1 MEARPHATVT
11 AFGDGRFVVPLPGE
25 SATVADVLRD
35 RRLETAGRRLAIN
48 GRPAEIGT
56 GVVEGDEVTLV
67 PRVHGG

>member
-1 MEARPHATVT
+1 MEALPHVTVT
-11 AFGDGRFVVPLPGE
+11 AFGNGRFVIPLPGG

-35 RRLETAGRRLAIN
+35 RRLETAGRRLAVN

-56 GVVEGDEVTLV
+56 GVLEGDEVTLV